1 MRRDLDTTVT
11 IEGHTDSTG
20 RHAYNVDLSNRRANA
35 VRSYLA
41 AKGVESRRIM
51 ARGLGPDFPVAT
63 NATEAGRQQ
72 NRRVEVLVQNDLDE

>member
-1 MRRDLDTTVT
+1 MT

-20 RHAYNVDLSNRRANA
+20 KHDYNVALSNRRANA

-41 AKGVESRRIM
+41 SKGVASSRIQ

-72 NRRVEVLVQNDLDE
+72 NRRVEVLVQNDDAEP